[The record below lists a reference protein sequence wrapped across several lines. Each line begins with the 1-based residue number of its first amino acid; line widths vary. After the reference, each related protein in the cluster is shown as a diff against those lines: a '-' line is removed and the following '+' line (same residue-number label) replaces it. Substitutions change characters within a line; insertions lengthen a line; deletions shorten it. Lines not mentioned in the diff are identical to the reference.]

1 MTEEMTNDEVRK
13 FLSDSG
19 ENESER
25 AYFDWAV
32 DVDNLPYPSGEV
44 FYASELVRF
53 IRKLAEARMKAET
66 ERRHNDDAESK
77 LFTHY
82 DRRLFRH
89 INDIMGC
96 ACFPDLLE
104 RKLFPNA
111 KEITESNAVY
121 NAVRWHLPRFSLSD
135 PGNTVV
141 AVGDGH
147 TPRTAALFAF
157 RTAWNAYSVDPLL
170 RIKDWKTA
178 RLHTYPV
185 KIEEEGFHFTSPVVI
200 VAVHSHASL
209 KATLEHIQS
218 PNRAL
223 VAMPCCKPIDLDVPP
238 DMRYNDSGIWS
249 EKNEILI
256 WKQI

>member
-1 MTEEMTNDEVRK
+1 MSYDDNWEPTGVDDLYSKSRVTVRK
-13 FLSDSG
+13 EYWVSADKLY
-19 ENESER
+19 E
-25 AYFDWAV
+25 AQ
-32 DVDNLPYPSGEV
+32 
-44 FYASELVRF
+44 
-53 IRKLAEARMKAET
+53 RKLSAAIR
-66 ERRHNDDAESK
+66 ERDLLLKERGAWDSTLGATLKDLDDAESR

-111 KEITESNAVY
+111 KEITESNATY
-121 NAVRWHLPRFSLSD
+121 NAVRWHLPRFKLSD
-135 PGNTVV
+135 QNNVV
-141 AVGDGH
+141 VSVGDGC

-157 RTAWNAYSVDPLL
+157 RTAWEAYSVDPLL
-170 RIKDWKTA
+170 RPKDWKVA

-185 KIEEEGFHFTSPVVI
+185 KIEEDSFHFQSPVVI

-209 KATLEHIQS
+209 RSSLRRIRS
-218 PNRAL
+218 PDRAL
-223 VAMPCCKPIDLDVPP
+223 VAMPCCVPVDLKTPP
-238 DMRYNDSGIWS
+238 DMCYRDPGIWS

-256 WKQI
+256 WKHI